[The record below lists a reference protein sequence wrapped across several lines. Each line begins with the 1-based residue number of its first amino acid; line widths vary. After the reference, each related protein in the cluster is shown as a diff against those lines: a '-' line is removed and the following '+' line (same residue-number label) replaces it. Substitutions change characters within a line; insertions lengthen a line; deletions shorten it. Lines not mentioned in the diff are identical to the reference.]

1 MAYVVTVNYGPEYDT
16 PILEYSEV
24 VLIEWRNENWLRL
37 VFKDG
42 SKTLLDAS
50 KCYSIDIQ
58 PDGGEETINDY
69 ESRSNNL

>member
-58 PDGGEETINDY
+58 PDDEE
-69 ESRSNNL
+69 ENNNYQ

>member
-1 MAYVVTVNYGPEYDT
+1 MTYVIFVNYGPEDYA
-16 PILEYSEV
+16 PILEYNEV
-24 VLIEWRNENWLRL
+24 ILVEWRNENWLRL

-58 PDGGEETINDY
+58 PDNKEE
-69 ESRSNNL
+69 NNNYQ